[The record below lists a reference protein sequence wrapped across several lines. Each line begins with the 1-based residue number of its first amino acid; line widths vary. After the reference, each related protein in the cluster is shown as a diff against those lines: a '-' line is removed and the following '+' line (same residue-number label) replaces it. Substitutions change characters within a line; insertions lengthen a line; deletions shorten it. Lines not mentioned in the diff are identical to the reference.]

1 MIKHTK
7 LHQSIKK
14 IASILG
20 GALILSNFTTFLATK
35 NVSANSAIDYFG
47 FELYYHDSAFQC
59 GSDTTQ
65 ADIKIN
71 IYDKS
76 NNLLTTMSKG
86 DRYRIKKFDS
96 ASDLTFTYNVY
107 NLSCIN
113 NGSLRPEL
121 DSMLLGSNDAIP
133 NIDGFSEQ
141 SSIADMLSSLT
152 SYEELYLVELGTS
165 NISSSAYDLQDVVL
179 VVDNN
184 PAPID

>member
-1 MIKHTK
+1 
-7 LHQSIKK
+7 
-14 IASILG
+14 
-20 GALILSNFTTFLATK
+20 
-35 NVSANSAIDYFG
+35 
-47 FELYYHDSAFQC
+47 
-59 GSDTTQ
+59 
-65 ADIKIN
+65 
-71 IYDKS
+71 
-76 NNLLTTMSKG
+76 MSRG
-86 DRYRIKKFDS
+86 DRYRIKDFDS

-121 DSMLLGSNDAIP
+121 DSMLLGSNDVIP
-133 NIDGFSEQ
+133 NLEGFSEQ

-165 NISSSAYDLQDVVL
+165 NTSSSAYDLQDVVL